1 MKYKVG
7 DKVRVQKNLTDGTY
21 YGTDTANEEMC
32 ELAGE
37 IVTIS
42 RVREGSYD
50 IVEDDELYMWTEEMF
65 QACPKGLIEPGS
77 IVECRSGNKFIYI
90 NGLFMHSDGWV
101 FLGDGG
107 LKDFSDDLIFL
118 NGNKDFDIMRIFES
132 KARTLSGVF
141 EPIYLT
147 SVWRRREAKE
157 MTLEEIEKILGYP
170 IKIVKGAKHA

>member
-65 QACPKGLIEPGS
+65 QTCPKGFIEPGS
-77 IVECRSGNKFIYI
+77 IVECRYGAKYIYL
-90 NGLFMHSDGWV
+90 NGLFLNSNGEARMD
-101 FLGDGG
+101 DGG
-107 LKDFSDDLIFL
+107 LDDFSADLIYL
-118 NGNKDFDIMRIFES
+118 EENERFDIMQIYKSES
-132 KARTLSGVF
+132 KKLKDLF
-141 EPIYLT
+141 DPEYLT
-147 SVWRRREAKE
+147 PVWERGEGPKE
-157 MTLEEIEKILGYP
+157 MTLEEVEKELGYP
-170 IKIVKGAKHA
+170 IKIVKGE